1 MHFLFILYLECGNKT
16 NVASTLFYELHHLCD
31 TIKAT
36 IYGQHGQQSIYG
48 SSYLYGLYVTQ
59 LRQPFMGNMT
69 LQSIYFINMKC

>member
-1 MHFLFILYLECGNKT
+1 MWPVHSFMNYIARYT
-16 NVASTLFYELHHLCD
+16 MYELHLQVHHLCD